1 MSTRSTNELY
11 NEEIERLSIESGMP
25 ALFLRRAH
33 VLRREGKYEEAI
45 LQVKEG
51 LQKFPGNPAAYYFLI
66 QLFLDLK
73 KPRQAEITLNSAS
86 KFFSVNELT
95 AWYRDLISES
105 ESETM
110 NSARAEAGLLSR
122 YSITD
127 DTRDEEPPIEEET
140 TTTDDEIEAEEFDRV
155 EPEDLQGDETGF
167 EEDSMSHVIPEF
179 TSEIEVVTEK
189 EPEEVPDHVEVFN
202 EFHDEPDSEI
212 VTAGMA
218 IIHARQGNTAK
229 AIEIFTKLM
238 EKEPEKRENYSKIIE
253 LLNNKITNH

>member
-11 NEEIERLSIESGMP
+11 NQEIEKLSTGSGMP

-95 AWYRDLISES
+95 AWYRELISES
-105 ESETM
+105 EAEAVNT
-110 NSARAEAGLLSR
+110 ARAEAGLLSS

-127 DTRDEEPPIEEET
+127 DTLNEEPPFEEET
-140 TTTDDEIEAEEFDRV
+140 TMTENEIEPEEFDQV
-155 EPEDLQGDETGF
+155 EPEELQGDETGF
-167 EEDSMSHVIPEF
+167 EEDSVSHVIPDF
-179 TSEIEVVTEK
+179 TSEEEVVTDK
-189 EPEEVPDHVEVFN
+189 EPEEVPQHVDTQN

-238 EKEPEKRENYSKIIE
+238 EKEPDKRENYSKIIE
-253 LLNNKITNH
+253 LLNNKISNH

>member
-11 NEEIERLSIESGMP
+11 NEEIEKLSIESGIP
-25 ALFLRRAH
+25 ALFLRRAL
-33 VLRREGKYEEAI
+33 VLRRDGKFEEAI

-95 AWYRDLISES
+95 AWYRELISEV
-105 ESETM
+105 ESEAV
-110 NSARAEAGLLSR
+110 NAAHAEAELLSR

-127 DTRDEEPPIEEET
+127 DTRDEEPALEDET
-140 TTTDDEIEAEEFDRV
+140 TATGDEIEQEEIDQV
-155 EPEDLQGDETGF
+155 EPETFQDDETGF
-167 EEDSMSHVIPEF
+167 EEDSVSHVIPEF
-179 TSEIEVVTEK
+179 TAEEEVI
-189 EPEEVPDHVEVFN
+189 PEEVPVEVLDQLEKSN
-202 EFHDEPDSEI
+202 EFQDEPDSEI

-253 LLNNKITNH
+253 LLNNKISNR